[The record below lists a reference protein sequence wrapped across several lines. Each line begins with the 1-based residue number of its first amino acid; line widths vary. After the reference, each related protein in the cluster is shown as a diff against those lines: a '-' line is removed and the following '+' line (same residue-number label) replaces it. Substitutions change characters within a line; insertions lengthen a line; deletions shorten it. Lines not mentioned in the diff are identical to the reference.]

1 MRKLKLSDLQLV
13 SKRGWNLFEAKYALK
28 ELLALRKD
36 IAERDI
42 ASTSEGARELI
53 NAGTKGDVR
62 VACFALL
69 SLKSKTS
76 VLVGPRLSSAGED
89 QRCRRFPS
97 FKSQVSALSTQTIH
111 NRRVI
116 SKLPIH

>member
-76 VLVGPRLSSAGED
+76 VGPRLSSAGED
-89 QRCRRFPS
+89 QRCRRFPYL
-97 FKSQVSALSTQTIH
+97 QVSSLCIINS
-111 NRRVI
+111 NN
-116 SKLPIH
+116 S